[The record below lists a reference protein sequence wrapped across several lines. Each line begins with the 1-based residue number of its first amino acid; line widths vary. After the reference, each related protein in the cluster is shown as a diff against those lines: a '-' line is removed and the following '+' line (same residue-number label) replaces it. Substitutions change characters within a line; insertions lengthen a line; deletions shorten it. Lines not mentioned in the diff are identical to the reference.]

1 MNDIVKF
8 MLDGNPF
15 LTGTGI
21 FRGYYD
27 DAMLQIELLEP
38 VKEFPKGMIILIS
51 EGEVI
56 DDI

>member
-8 MLDGNPF
+8 MLDGDPAKA
-15 LTGTGI
+15 GSGI
-21 FRGYYD
+21 FKGYYD

-38 VKEFPKGMIILIS
+38 VKEFPEGMIILIS